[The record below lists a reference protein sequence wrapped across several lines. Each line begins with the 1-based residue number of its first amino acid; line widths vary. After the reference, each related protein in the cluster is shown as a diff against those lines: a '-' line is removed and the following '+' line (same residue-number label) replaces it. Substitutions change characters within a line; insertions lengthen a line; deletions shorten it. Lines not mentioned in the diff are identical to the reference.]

1 MARGGRKQNGVQ
13 GTAKSITAEA
23 GRFSAAVQDMLA
35 TPARFM
41 GPRMALIVSV
51 GILAVFGLLMVY
63 SASSISSMA
72 STGTSTYYLFR
83 QLVFVVVGVF
93 IAYVIS
99 RFDYHL
105 FGPLVLGVGWTVVVM
120 GLLLTIVMGRLSHG
134 ATRWLEIGGF
144 SLQPSEFAKPLI
156 ILVMSFIAYRF
167 LDEIDVDF
175 TPALLFFLAG
185 VVLPVGLIFIQPDK
199 GTTIIVCGALLVML
213 YLAGFPLQFIGWFVA
228 GASIIL
234 LVMIL
239 RDDYSRQRVITML
252 FPESDPFGAGYQIIQ
267 GYYAFGNGGLFGVGI
282 GLSRQKY
289 SYLPEAH
296 NDFIFAII
304 GEELGL
310 LGTVFV
316 CLLFV
321 LFVWAAIQI
330 AQYSN
335 DLWGKLIAAGCGS
348 LIAVQFL
355 VNVCGVTG
363 MVPLT
368 GKPLPFLSY
377 GGSSVL
383 SCFILVGLILSVS
396 NHSDLPETV
405 HDVQRAQLG
414 EAPSRTRKEAFVL
427 MDGGAAPSRPRR
439 VDLGPSASDRLRGA
453 RSGSSRGSSSRG
465 KRRR

>member
-1 MARGGRKQNGVQ
+1 MF
-13 GTAKSITAEA
+13 E
-23 GRFSAAVQDMLA
+23 D
-35 TPARFM
+35 
-41 GPRMALIVSV
+41 
-51 GILAVFGLLMVY
+51 
-63 SASSISSMA
+63 
-72 STGTSTYYLFR
+72 
-83 QLVFVVVGVF
+83 LV
-93 IAYVIS
+93 
-99 RFDYHL
+99 
-105 FGPLVLGVGWTVVVM
+105 
-120 GLLLTIVMGRLSHG
+120 
-134 ATRWLEIGGF
+134 
-144 SLQPSEFAKPLI
+144 
-156 ILVMSFIAYRF
+156 
-167 LDEIDVDF
+167 
-175 TPALLFFLAG
+175 
-185 VVLPVGLIFIQPDK
+185 
-199 GTTIIVCGALLVML
+199 
-213 YLAGFPLQFIGWFVA
+213 VA

-282 GLSRQKY
+282 WLSRQKY